1 MGYFNKMKKKSI
13 ISFAIAGTLML
24 SGCGG
29 PLISPSISHISYPNG
44 PGTVI
49 RNPELNKTTIA
60 EIGQNMYSKSYM
72 INPTTQRVILEGVAK
87 GSRNGISIDTSET
100 LPITSLGVKITRT
113 LYPYDLRYLL
123 RNVGGKNAM
132 CYSPYDCLIDMNNDN
147 TFTYLTTQGSMNF
160 VKLDQ
165 LTKYKLEKSKP
176 IYTEDS
182 FKYVALYQG
191 KKGNLIKISF
201 REFKDNMAR
210 PAFTQNIEYELGK
223 GGKTIIGFKGLRIQV
238 LKATNMNIEYKVIK
252 DYN

>member
-1 MGYFNKMKKKSI
+1 MERKLI
-13 ISFAIAGTLML
+13 VSFAIAGTLML
-24 SGCGG
+24 VGCSSG
-29 PLISPSISHISYPNG
+29 PQINPSIRHIVDPNG

-49 RNPELNKTTIA
+49 RDPKLNKITTA
-60 EIGQNMYSKSYM
+60 EIGQNMYSKSYL
-72 INPTTQRVILEGVAK
+72 INPTTQKVILEGVAK
-87 GSRNGISIDTSET
+87 GSRYGISIDSSET
-100 LPITSLGVKITRT
+100 LPVTSLGVKVTKT
-113 LYPYDLRYLL
+113 LYPYDSWHLL
-123 RNVGGKNAM
+123 RNVEGKNAM

-147 TFTYLTTQGSMNF
+147 TFTYLTTQGSKDF

-165 LTKYKLEKSKP
+165 STKYKLEKSKP

-210 PAFTQNIEYELGK
+210 PAFTQDIEYELEK
-223 GGKTIIGFKGLRIQV
+223 DGKTIIGFKGLRIKV
-238 LKATNMNIEYKVIK
+238 LKATNMNITYKVIK

>member
-1 MGYFNKMKKKSI
+1 MKKKSI
-13 ISFAIAGTLML
+13 LSLVIAGTFML

-29 PLISPSISHISYPNG
+29 TLINPSVSHSSHPNG
-44 PGTVI
+44 LGTVI
-49 RNPELNKTTIA
+49 RNPELNKTTTA

-72 INPTTQRVILEGVAK
+72 INPTTQKVILEGVAK
-87 GSRNGISIDTSET
+87 GSRYGISIDTSET
-100 LPITSLGVKITRT
+100 LPITSLGVKVTRT
-113 LYPYDLRYLL
+113 LYPYESRYLL
-123 RNVGGKNAM
+123 RKIDGKNAM
-132 CYSPYDCLIDMNNDN
+132 CYTPYDCLIDVNNDN
-147 TFTYLTTQGSMNF
+147 TFTHLTTQGSMDF

-165 LTKYKLEKSKP
+165 PAKYRLERLKP

-210 PAFTQNIEYELGK
+210 PAFTQDIEYELNKK
-223 GGKTIIGFKGLRIQV
+223 GMTTIGFKGLRIEV
-238 LKATNMNIEYKVIK
+238 LKATNMNITYKVIK